1 MFAVHAVLSYLI
13 FLVTFLYAIGFTGNL
28 VVPKSIDSGT
38 SGALLPALIVDL
50 LLLGAFALQ
59 HSLMA
64 RPAFKRWWT
73 RYVPSPI
80 ERSTYVLFA
89 SLVLI
94 LLFSAWR
101 PLPTPIWD
109 LAAPQARGWLWALFG
124 LGWTIVVLSTFMIS
138 HFELFGLK
146 QAMIRWLDPDPPAEL
161 TTRYLYRYVRHPIM
175 LGFLIAFWATPTMT
189 QGHLLFAIMTTGY
202 ILIGVALEERD
213 LIAAFGD
220 RYLAYRARVPALVP
234 WRSGVR
240 SDLAGAPGAAVTEV
254 DDGRQGPL
262 VGGPGA

>member
-1 MFAVHAVLSYLI
+1 
-13 FLVTFLYAIGFTGNL
+13 
-28 VVPKSIDSGT
+28 
-38 SGALLPALIVDL
+38 
-50 LLLGAFALQ
+50 
-59 HSLMA
+59 
-64 RPAFKRWWT
+64 
-73 RYVPSPI
+73 
-80 ERSTYVLFA
+80 
-89 SLVLI
+89 
-94 LLFSAWR
+94 
-101 PLPTPIWD
+101 
-109 LAAPQARGWLWALFG
+109 
-124 LGWTIVVLSTFMIS
+124 
-138 HFELFGLK
+138 
-146 QAMIRWLDPDPPAEL
+146 
-161 TTRYLYRYVRHPIM
+161 M